1 MLSAKYLCRGAAG
14 TRPGSRLVR
23 EGGGEGRGVVQQEE
37 EEEEGSIREKGEIGR
52 MTGYQGAAL

>member
-23 EGGGEGRGVVQQEE
+23 EGGGEGRGVVQE

>member
-23 EGGGEGRGVVQQEE
+23 EGGGEGGGVVQ